1 MAETVTLQYDVDL
14 RPLIIKTEGFAG
26 AVVAPRLL
34 HKRTLTAGNGTGQ
47 INLLYHARFSI
58 AASGTQNIDL
68 DSTLSNIVG
77 TLAAF
82 TKVKALAIAN
92 TSDKQAE
99 PTTAAITIAG
109 DWITTIF
116 GANSLWPL
124 DAGGEI
130 NWLHRIGQSITA
142 GTGDVITLNN
152 TDGSSAAQVD
162 VLIAGIS

>member
-14 RPLIIKTEGFAG
+14 RPTIGQTEGFVA
-26 AVVAPRLL
+26 AVVVPRLQ
-34 HKRTLTAGNGTGQ
+34 HRRTLTAGNGTGQ
-47 INLLYHARFSI
+47 INLLYHARHSL
-58 AASGTQNIDL
+58 AASGTVNIDL

-82 TKVKALAIAN
+82 AKVKMLAIAN
-92 TSDKQAE
+92 TSDKLD
-99 PTTAAITIAG
+99 PPTAAITIAG

-116 GANSLWPL
+116 GASSVWPL

-142 GTGDVITLNN
+142 STGDVITLTN
-152 TDGSSAAQVD
+152 TDGSNAAQVD